1 MSERVNIVIRRQ
13 PVKGSREEI
22 VLSAAK
28 DFYDKQFP
36 QKAVLRLIE
45 IFEPLVVISN
55 GGNEQEICQAVAI
68 AETNIKDYFQQLKN
82 QLPGYVSAM
91 NTPTHDL
98 VEPKPTLGNPV
109 LNDTDDQ
116 AEQVLEPEFD

>member
-82 QLPGYVSAM
+82 QLPGYVFA
-91 NTPTHDL
+91 TPLSTQDV
-98 VEPKPTLGNPV
+98 VEAKSVPDNPT
-109 LNDTDDQ
+109 NDEPEN
-116 AEQVLEPEFD
+116 EQVLEPEFD

>member
-36 QKAVLRLIE
+36 QKAALRLIE
-45 IFEPLVVISN
+45 IFEPLVVIAN
-55 GGNEQEICQAVAI
+55 GGSDQEICQAVAI

-82 QLPGYVSAM
+82 QLPGYVFATPSSAQ
-91 NTPTHDL
+91 DS
-98 VEPKPTLGNPV
+98 VEPKPASDNPI
-109 LNDTDDQ
+109 NDEPEN
-116 AEQVLEPEFD
+116 EQVLEPEFD

>member
-28 DFYDKQFP
+28 AFYDKQFP
-36 QKAVLRLIE
+36 QKAALRLIE
-45 IFEPLVVISN
+45 IFEPLVVIAN
-55 GGNEQEICQAVAI
+55 GGNDQEICQAVAI

-82 QLPGYVSAM
+82 QLPGYVFATPSSAQ
-91 NTPTHDL
+91 DS
-98 VEPKPTLGNPV
+98 VEPKPIPGNPV

-116 AEQVLEPEFD
+116 PEQVLEPEFD